1 MATIICF
8 GELLL
13 RLSAPGRE
21 RLLQTPALDVHVGG
35 AEANVAVSLSRF
47 GHRAAMVGVVPDN
60 PLGAA
65 AKTELSRHGVDV
77 SRVRDGDGRMGLY
90 FLEQGAILR
99 PSEVTYDRAGS
110 AFAIADP
117 ASYDWQAL
125 LQGAQWLHLSG
136 VTPAVGERTAR
147 AAIAAAET
155 ARQMGVW
162 VSFDGNFRPKL
173 WRQWN
178 GDAPAIL
185 RELMARAQIAF
196 ADYRDI
202 AVVLG
207 REFSRQDPRERVDE
221 AASAAFDAFPQL
233 EAMACTH
240 RIAHSV
246 DHHTL
251 SAQLCRRRGP
261 SVHAHPLEVAGIV
274 DRIGGGDAFAAGLLH
289 GLIEGMA
296 DSDALAFALAAAAC
310 KHSLP
315 GDFNLVSA
323 AEVQSIVEANGFD
336 VRR

>member
-1 MATIICF
+1 MATITCF

-13 RLSAPGRE
+13 RLTAPGRE
-21 RLLQTPALDVHVGG
+21 RLLQTLALDVHVGG

-47 GHRAAMVGVVPDN
+47 GHQASMVGVVPDN

-65 AKTELSRHGVDV
+65 ARAELSRHGVDV
-77 SRVRDGDGRMGLY
+77 SRVRSGDGRMGLY

-117 ASYDWQAL
+117 AGYDWGTL
-125 LQGAQWLHLSG
+125 LAGAQWLHLSG
-136 VTPAVGERTAR
+136 VTPALGERTAQ
-147 AAIAAAET
+147 AAIAAAT
-155 ARQMGVW
+155 MARQMGVR

-173 WRQWN
+173 WRQWR

-185 RELMARAQIAF
+185 RELMGRAQIVF

-202 AVVLG
+202 TVVLG
-207 REFSRQDPRERVDE
+207 REFAQTDPFARVD
-221 AASAAFDAFPQL
+221 AAAHAAFEAFPQL
-233 EAMACTH
+233 EVMACTH
-240 RIAHSV
+240 RTPHSV

-251 SAQLCRRRGP
+251 SAQLCRRDGA
-261 SVHAHPLEVAGIV
+261 SVHAGSLDVAGIV

-289 GLIEGMA
+289 GLIENMA
-296 DSDALAFALAAAAC
+296 DSDALTFALAAAVC

-323 AEVQSIVEANGFD
+323 AEVRSIAEANGFD

>member
-1 MATIICF
+1 MATISCF

-13 RLSAPGRE
+13 RLSAPGRQ
-21 RLLQTPALDVHVGG
+21 RLLQTLALDVHVGG
-35 AEANVAVSLSRF
+35 AEANVAVSLAHL
-47 GHRAAMVGVVPDN
+47 GHRASMIGVVPDN

-65 AKTELSRHGVDV
+65 ARAELSRHGVDV
-77 SRVRDGDGRMGLY
+77 SRVRPGDGRMGLY

-117 ASYDWQAL
+117 ADYDWQAL
-125 LQGAQWLHLSG
+125 LDGAQWLHLSG
-136 VTPAVGERTAR
+136 VTPAVGERAAR
-147 AAIAAAET
+147 AAIAAVAA
-155 ARQMGVW
+155 ARRSGVR

-173 WRQWN
+173 WREWN

-185 RELMARAQIAF
+185 RELMGHAQVMF

-202 AVVLG
+202 SVVLG
-207 REFSRQDPRERVDE
+207 REFPQQDACDRVHE
-221 AASAAFDAFPQL
+221 AASAAFAAFPQL
-233 EAMACTH
+233 EVMACTH
-240 RIAHSV
+240 RVAHSV

-251 SAQLCRRRGP
+251 SAQLCRRNRD
-261 SVHAHPLEVAGIV
+261 SVHASAVEIEGIV

-289 GLIEGMA
+289 GLVEGMA
-296 DSDALAFALAAAAC
+296 DPDALAFALAAAAY

-315 GDFNLVSA
+315 GDFNPASA
-323 AEVQSIVEANGFD
+323 AEIRAVVEASGFD

>member
-1 MATIICF
+1 MATITCF

-13 RLSAPGRE
+13 RLSAPGRQ
-21 RLLQTPALDVHVGG
+21 RLLQTPALDVHIGG
-35 AEANVAVSLSRF
+35 AEANVAVSLAHF
-47 GHRAAMVGVVPDN
+47 GHRASMVGVVPDN

-65 AKTELSRHGVDV
+65 AKAELSRHGVDV
-77 SRVRDGDGRMGLY
+77 SRVRTSEGRMGLY

-99 PSEVTYDRAGS
+99 PSEVTYDRTGS
-110 AFAIADP
+110 AFAVADP
-117 ASYDWQAL
+117 ASYDWPAL
-125 LQGAQWLHLSG
+125 LDGAQWLHLSG
-136 VTPAVGERTAR
+136 VTPAVGERPTQ
-147 AAIAAAET
+147 AALAAART
-155 ARQMGVW
+155 AGQTGVR

-173 WRQWN
+173 WREWN

-185 RELMARAQIAF
+185 RELIGYAQVVF

-207 REFSRQDPRERVDE
+207 REFAQPDLFERVNA
-221 AASAAFDAFPQL
+221 AASAAFEAFPQL
-233 EAMACTH
+233 EVMACTH
-240 RIAHSV
+240 RTAHSV

-251 SAQLCRRRGP
+251 SAQLCRRGTP
-261 SVHAHPLEVAGIV
+261 GVHARPMEVAGIV

-296 DSDALAFALAAAAC
+296 DPDALAFALAAGAF

-323 AEVQSIVEANGFD
+323 AEVRSIVDAHGFD